1 MFPPK
6 KNITRWAFGKP
17 EGCWTKTTWMKN
29 NSVCEKKIP
38 NNVPSS
44 TTFSEID
51 TLFLPAEC
59 VQPKPIQLIYYEN
72 TFWYFNSFTKMCKD
86 KCNLAW
92 DMQSVFVV
100 SPQT

>member
-1 MFPPK
+1 
-6 KNITRWAFGKP
+6 
-17 EGCWTKTTWMKN
+17 MKN

-44 TTFSEID
+44 TTFSENDI
-51 TLFLPAEC
+51 LYLPAEC

-86 KCNLAW
+86 KCNPAW